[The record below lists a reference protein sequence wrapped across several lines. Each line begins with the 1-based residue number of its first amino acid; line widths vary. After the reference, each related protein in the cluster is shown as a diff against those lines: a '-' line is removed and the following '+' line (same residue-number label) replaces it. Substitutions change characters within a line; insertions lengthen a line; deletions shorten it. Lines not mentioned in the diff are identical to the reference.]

1 MRRARNGSANRRRRR
16 RRSGKGGETKV
27 AEGFNFNNAIEKS
40 SNDSLLIFS
49 INFNRIFDQVFSKII
64 RTSLPFEISI
74 ISWILPRETFSEH
87 LETYHLRYG

>member
-1 MRRARNGSANRRRRR
+1 M
-16 RRSGKGGETKV
+16 

-87 LETYHLRYG
+87 LETYHLRCG